1 VRPTPPIA
9 LRAEVAEHVRARTTA
24 ARRRGGAARSPIWKA
39 GAVTQSTGST
49 RRDIVTAAVQLI
61 SERGFSATSVE
72 EIAAAAGVAKGSVFY
87 NFGSKAELFAA
98 ILTDGITRLTVA
110 LRGALAAAP
119 DRPQLEVLVTE
130 LLRQVHDNPAFAKVI
145 AAEVF
150 RTGRDWQASIG
161 LIHDEAMA
169 VFRDAALAD
178 DPSLAPRDAEL
189 AGAAVFGA
197 TLVAGLEWLAFQPD
211 RSLDE
216 VLPAL
221 LRALARVRP
230 A

>member
-1 VRPTPPIA
+1 
-9 LRAEVAEHVRARTTA
+9 
-24 ARRRGGAARSPIWKA
+24 
-39 GAVTQSTGST
+39 VTQPTGST
-49 RRDIVTAAVQLI
+49 RHDIVAAAVQLI

-110 LRGALAAAP
+110 LRGALAAEP
-119 DRPQLEVLVTE
+119 HRPQLEVLVTE

-178 DPSLAPRDAEL
+178 DPTLAPHDAEV
-189 AGAAVFGA
+189 AGSAVFGA
-197 TLVAGLEWLAFQPD
+197 TLVAGLEWLAFQPERTLED
-211 RSLDE
+211 

-230 A
+230 S

>member
-1 VRPTPPIA
+1 M
-9 LRAEVAEHVRARTTA
+9 
-24 ARRRGGAARSPIWKA
+24 
-39 GAVTQSTGST
+39 TQPSGST
-49 RRDIVTAAVQLI
+49 RHEIVVAAVQLI
-61 SERGFSATSVE
+61 AERGFSATSVE

-110 LRGALAAAP
+110 LRAALAAAP
-119 DRPQLEVLVTE
+119 DRPQLEVLVAE

-150 RTGRDWQASIG
+150 RTGRDWQESIG

-178 DPSLAPRDAEL
+178 DPSLAAQDAEI
-189 AGAAVFGA
+189 AGSAVFGA
-197 TLVAGLEWLAFQPD
+197 TLVAGLEWLAFQPGRTLED
-211 RSLDE
+211 

-221 LRALARVRP
+221 LGPLARVRR
-230 A
+230 